1 MSGVVGARELYG
13 IFETSAV
20 PQEEADIASVV
31 AFVYGQTGEK
41 APTYLATADTKQD
54 VMNQFTRLMRE
65 MVRTA
70 NFLRGT
76 YGTLFLLLCPRWCV
90 KSHLSL
96 ELMRARL
103 LLLESW
109 RQRLGNMDNYDGDQE
124 VDLEEKAQEPPQKKR
139 RIQSDDMFDDDMVSF
154 F

>member
-1 MSGVVGARELYG
+1 M
-13 IFETSAV
+13 
-20 PQEEADIASVV
+20 
-31 AFVYGQTGEK
+31 
-41 APTYLATADTKQD
+41 
-54 VMNQFTRLMRE
+54 
-65 MVRTA
+65 
-70 NFLRGT
+70 
-76 YGTLFLLLCPRWCV
+76 

-109 RQRLGNMDNYDGDQE
+109 RERLGNMDNYDEDQE
-124 VDLEEKAQEPPQKKR
+124 VDLEQKVQEPPPKKR